1 MKVCREP
8 DYLSVMHE
16 MNLSRSGTVVIF
28 DNDNHT
34 AARLRKYYDPEDLMF
49 GDDIYLED
57 LYSSDEAVIKF
68 SLGDT
73 MLWYD
78 SSYDNLLSRHLT
90 FDVSYMLGYY
100 VEVCGLSDYE
110 AKLKIL
116 KYLSYNK
123 HNPSSDR
130 LFNFIFWYENVL
142 SVDLDHW
149 EEDPID
155 EMGNISSNIRAD
167 SNGYVDEYYR
177 YMVTEWLGFPIE
189 DEV

>member
-116 KYLSYNK
+116 NTCRITNIIQVVIGYSTLYFGTKMYCLSIWTTGK
-123 HNPSSDR
+123 KI
-130 LFNFIFWYENVL
+130 LLMKWVT
-142 SVDLDHW
+142 SVR
-149 EEDPID
+149 I
-155 EMGNISSNIRAD
+155 
-167 SNGYVDEYYR
+167 
-177 YMVTEWLGFPIE
+177 
-189 DEV
+189 